1 MLDEAAPLAVKA
13 AVVVGKVAKA
23 AVKGGKVVAKG
34 GKKAAKGAKGAIG
47 AWVAGYGKSNVKESL
62 KDELLSNARKKH
74 KKAKSFK
81 QWRRDSEQKPLKR
94 GEVRVLDKKTG
105 KWKSNKPD

>member
-1 MLDEAAPLAVKA
+1 MLDEAAPLAAKA

-47 AWVAGYGKSNVKESL
+47 AWVAGYGKSSFKEVEESL
-62 KDELLSNARKKH
+62 KDELLATARKKH

-81 QWRRDSEQKPLKR
+81 QWRRDSEQTPLKK
-94 GEVRVLDKKTG
+94 GEVRKLVNG
-105 KWKSNKPD
+105 KWVSNKK

>member
-13 AVVVGKVAKA
+13 AAVVGKVAKV

-74 KKAKSFK
+74 KKAKNFK
-81 QWRRDSEQKPLKR
+81 KWRQEADQARTKSLKP
-94 GEVRVLDKKTG
+94 GEVRKLVNG
-105 KWKSNKPD
+105 KWVSNKK